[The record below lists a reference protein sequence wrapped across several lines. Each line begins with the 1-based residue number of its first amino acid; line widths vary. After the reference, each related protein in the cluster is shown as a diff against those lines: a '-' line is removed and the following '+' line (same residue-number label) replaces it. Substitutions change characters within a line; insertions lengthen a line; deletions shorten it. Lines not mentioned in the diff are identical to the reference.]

1 MFAPAFVI
9 AKKKKNQWRFLHK
22 SMVSLSAKLD
32 LFDGSVDDDG
42 KFSKLIEFFLINLR
56 LG

>member
-1 MFAPAFVI
+1 MFASAFVI
-9 AKKKKNQWRFLHK
+9 AKKNQWRFLHK